1 LEKNHFLI
9 EYRVGRYW
17 HRLPREVMGSL
28 FLEVLKYHGDVE
40 WRDMLSGCGG
50 GELRLHWILEGF
62 LTFRIL

>member
-1 LEKNHFLI
+1 
-9 EYRVGRYW
+9 
-17 HRLPREVMGSL
+17 MGSL